1 MNAVAAT
8 AHPSRNR
15 ILLAITALIALLA
28 AGYATY
34 WWLVLNHVESTDD
47 AYVQGD
53 VVEITPQV
61 SGTVVAV
68 SVRDT
73 DVVKAGQVLVQLD
86 PADATVALEQAKAQL
101 AQAVRE
107 VRALYAN
114 DATLEADLAF
124 RRADAQRLAA
134 ELERARQDLQRRQDL
149 SVRGVLAREDLA
161 HAQSNVSAAQSAH
174 HAALAAVDEAERRL
188 QGNRTLTEGVEV
200 ENHPTVRTAAA
211 RVHDAVLALERT
223 RLLAPVSGQ
232 VAKRRV
238 QLGQRLQ
245 PGDDLMAIVPL
256 HHLWVDANFKE
267 VQLRHMRVGQK
278 ATLSADMYGK
288 AVRFHGTVVGLG
300 AGTGAAFALLPAQNA
315 TGNWIKVVQRVP
327 VRIALDDA
335 DLVKHPLR
343 IGLSM
348 LVEVDLSDDAPA
360 PMPAASATAR
370 FDPGPQIEQRAQTLI
385 REVIRE
391 HTGAAPARA
400 PSTVAAH

>member
-28 AGYATY
+28 AGYAIY
-34 WWLVLNHVESTDD
+34 WWLVLNRVESTDD

-86 PADATVALEQAKAQL
+86 PADATIALEQAKAQL

-124 RRADAQRLAA
+124 RRADAQRLAT
-134 ELERARQDLQRRQDL
+134 ELERARQDLQRRQEL
-149 SVRGVLAREDLA
+149 SLRGVLAREDLA

-211 RVHDAVLALERT
+211 RVHDALLALERT

-267 VQLRHMRVGQK
+267 VQLRHMRVGQA
-278 ATLSADMYGK
+278 ATLSADIYGK

-300 AGTGAAFALLPAQNA
+300 A
-315 TGNWIKVVQRVP
+315 GNWIKVVQRVP

-335 DLVKHPLR
+335 ELARHPLR

-348 LVEVDLSDDAPA
+348 LVSVDLSDDAAP
-360 PMPAASATAR
+360 PMPAARATAR

-391 HTGAAPARA
+391 HAGAAPARA

>member
-1 MNAVAAT
+1 MNAVATT

-15 ILLAITALIALLA
+15 ILLAIAALIVLLA
-28 AGYATY
+28 GGYAIY

-86 PADATVALEQAKAQL
+86 PADATIALEQAKAQL

-174 HAALAAVDEAERRL
+174 HAALAGVDEAERRL
-188 QGNRTLTEGVEV
+188 QGNRTLTEGVAV
-200 ENHPTVRTAAA
+200 ENHPTVRAAAA

-267 VQLRHMRVGQK
+267 VQLRHMHVGQA
-278 ATLSADMYGK
+278 ATLSADIYGK

-335 DLVKHPLR
+335 ELSKYPLR

-348 LVEVDLSDDAPA
+348 LVEVDLSDDAAP
-360 PMPAASATAR
+360 PMPAARATAR

-391 HTGAAPARA
+391 HTGVALARA